1 MKTGGVTR
9 QAFCFL
15 QIIGLFLLAVIVE
28 LAFWPLAW
36 QSYMPAP
43 QIHLIFFIYFC
54 LYSSF
59 TLSLFI
65 IYGTGLILG
74 SVSSV
79 PGFLFFIFL
88 TCFYALLLTG
98 KGFFHWRKTE
108 FLLIVSFLMSVLFP
122 FFLILLN
129 KNVSSLSF
137 SSFFAIL
144 INGILTAGLAW
155 GLNPF
160 LKNYTIKWLK
170 LQ

>member
-1 MKTGGVTR
+1 MKTGGVTH
-9 QAFCFL
+9 QIFCFL
-15 QIIGLFLLAVIVE
+15 QIIGFFFLAVIVE

-43 QIHLIFFIYFC
+43 QMHLILFIYFC

-65 IYGTGLILG
+65 IYGAGLILG
-74 SVSSV
+74 STSSV

-98 KGFFHWRKTE
+98 KGFFHWRKPE
-108 FLLIVSFLMSVLFP
+108 FLLIVSFLMSVFFP
-122 FFLILLN
+122 FFLIFST
-129 KNVSSLSF
+129 KNISSLSLN
-137 SSFFAIL
+137 SFFAIL
-144 INGILTAGLAW
+144 INGTLTAGLAW

-160 LKNYTIKWLK
+160 LKIYTVKWLK